1 MKTTLSK
8 VLSTLLIL
16 VAILYVVYNIYLKA
30 SSNINTEYAVISDTY
45 DIIETECFVI
55 RDEAKKSGN
64 KNMVLIENSGD
75 GVYIPYVEDGSRV
88 AAGDTIALFFSS
100 EADAIAY
107 REKQALEETLDYYY
121 KLQTQSVMSFLDID
135 KLDKTINDEIVSF
148 VSKSENNDF
157 SDVSE
162 ILSSLKYNIS
172 SKKIAMGEEVDF
184 SDKINDLKGKI
195 KSISNKSE
203 NYKKISGAFPGC
215 YISNVDGYEEA
226 YSYKKVDELTVSETK
241 KLLKKEPDQVKSNV
255 IGKTVGEYN
264 WYAVCCIPYN
274 SVGGI
279 NIGDKLNVS
288 FSNTKVSSLVM
299 RVKSISASE
308 DGLISIVLQSN
319 EMNSSI
325 AALRKEKI
333 RITVKKYSGLKIP
346 KEALRTIE
354 TVKENKDGEKKNV
367 TVTGVFVL
375 YGQVVKFREA
385 EILYYDNDYVIAKYD
400 DANGDLS
407 LYDMVITKGR
417 NLYDGKI
424 IY

>member
-1 MKTTLSK
+1 MKTAISK
-8 VLSTLLIL
+8 VLSVLLIL
-16 VAILYVVYNIYLKA
+16 VGVSYVVYNIYLKV

-45 DIIETECFVI
+45 EIIETDCFVI

-64 KNMVLIENSGD
+64 NNMVLIENSGE
-75 GVYIPYVEDGSRV
+75 GVYIPYIEDGSRV

-100 EADAIAY
+100 ENDAIAY
-107 REKQALEETLDYYY
+107 REKQAFEETLDYYY
-121 KLQTQSVMSFLDID
+121 RLQTQSVMNFLDID

-148 VSKSENNDF
+148 ISKSENNNL
-157 SDVSE
+157 SEVSE

-184 SDKINDLKGKI
+184 SDKINELKSKI
-195 KSISNKSE
+195 ESISSKSE
-203 NYKKISGAFPGC
+203 NYKKISAAFPGC

-226 YSYKKVDELTVSETK
+226 YSYKDVTELTVRGTK
-241 KLLKKEPDQVKSNV
+241 ELLEKEPDNVKSNV

-264 WYAVCCIPYN
+264 WYAVCCVPYI
-274 SVGGI
+274 SVGDI
-279 NIGDKLNVS
+279 SIGDKLNVS

-299 RVKSISASE
+299 KVKSISAVE
-308 DGLISIVLQSN
+308 DGLVSIVLQSN

-354 TVKENKDGEKKNV
+354 TVKENDDGEAKNV

-375 YGQVVKFREA
+375 YGQVVKFRET
-385 EILYYDNDYVIAKYD
+385 EILYYDNDYVIAEYD
-400 DANGDLS
+400 EVNGDLS

>member
-1 MKTTLSK
+1 MKNTLSK
-8 VLSTLLIL
+8 VLSVLLVL
-16 VAILYVVYNIYLKA
+16 VAITYVVYNVYLKI
-30 SSNINTEYAVISDTY
+30 SSNINTEYAVLADTY
-45 DIIETECFVI
+45 EVIETDCFVI
-55 RDEAKKSGN
+55 RDEVKKSEN
-64 KNMVLIENSGD
+64 KNMVLIENSGE
-75 GVYIPYVEDGSRV
+75 GIYIPYIEDGSRV

-100 EADAIAY
+100 ESDAIAY
-107 REKQALEETLDYYY
+107 REKQSLEENLDYYH

-135 KLDKTINDEIVSF
+135 KLDKAINDEIVSF
-148 VSKSENNDF
+148 ASKSENNDF

-184 SDKINDLKGKI
+184 SDKINELKSKI
-195 KSISNKSE
+195 ESISSKSE
-203 NYKKISGAFPGC
+203 NYKKISATFPGC

-226 YSYKKVDELTVSETK
+226 WPYGKVNELTVNTTQE
-241 KLLKKEPDQVKSNV
+241 LLKREPDKVKSNV

-264 WYAVCCIPYN
+264 WYAVCCVPYISAGDI
-274 SVGGI
+274 SV
-279 NIGDKLNVS
+279 GDKLNVS
-288 FSNTKVSSLVM
+288 FGNTKVSSLAM
-299 RVKSISASE
+299 KVKSISAVE

-325 AALRKEKI
+325 STLRKEKI

-346 KEALRTIE
+346 KDALRTVE
-354 TVKENKDGEKKNV
+354 TVKENEKGEKNDV

-400 DANGDLS
+400 QNNGDLS

-417 NLYDGKI
+417 DLYDGKI